1 MMKATFCSWIIL
13 SWLATL
19 LAVPRLNAQTV
30 ESRISGSIRDAETSE
45 PLPGVNVLVL
55 GTREG
60 AASESNGRFEVRIP
74 EGVYTL
80 RFEML
85 GYRPYQ
91 VDNLRLE
98 KGANR
103 VLNVFLIQQALEYGR
118 AVDVVGERELSR
130 EPSGSV
136 MEIRSEEVRG
146 RAGALEDVTR
156 TLQTLPGVAAEGDF
170 SGKMYVRGGRV
181 DENLVLLDRIYIYEP
196 YHLNGLVSIFNPEL
210 IKDIEFYAG
219 GFPAKYGQAMSA
231 VIEVYNRYGQR
242 GPLRGS
248 AGISFITSDALLE
261 GALPGSRG
269 SFLFSVRVNYYDR
282 LMDWLKLP
290 ETYFRPGFYD
300 YQLKLF
306 YPLNRKHLF
315 EINGLFSGDQLK
327 WSVDSEDEFIDL
339 PTVSGKFVRKQTL
352 GIGNLDWKWILS
364 DKTFVH
370 TNAAYTYNY
379 FDARYLYPTTHW
391 IHFEVDN
398 YDIRS
403 EFTFIPFP
411 HHKIESGLY
420 LHWVDADYT
429 LSFPK
434 AYWDLLYTTNSN
446 TSVRLSNDSTLVSA
460 DYRSVYKYAGCY
472 LQDQWEVV
480 PGKLISNLGMRFEYL
495 NVTGQLVINPRLALV
510 YHLDAQTLLKSAWGW
525 FSQFSRDPLVFDP
538 AVGNRRARAPLA
550 EHYILGLE
558 RRFRKN
564 YLIRVEG
571 YYKKLS
577 DLITTDPQINYDNDG
592 SGFSWGADAFFQK
605 KVSGSWSGWLSY
617 SYSVSRRKDH
627 PAEPY
632 YYPLQDQRHTLSLVA
647 NYQPRA
653 RWNIGLKW
661 QFNTGKPYTPIEQ
674 VIYLPDSTGNAI
686 PLPLEGAVNSARFPA
701 YSRIDFRIDRQLRIW
716 GNPAEIYLE
725 VINLLNRNNVYDYNY
740 NSDYSEVKAINQL
753 PRLPVLGLKVMF

>member
-1 MMKATFCSWIIL
+1 MKPVVYSALIGIIV
-13 SWLATL
+13 L
-19 LAVPRLNAQTV
+19 LTIWQARAQTPS
-30 ESRISGSIRDAETSE
+30 SRVSGVIRDAETSE
-45 PLPGVNVLVL
+45 PLPGVNVLVP
-55 GTREG
+55 GTQEG
-60 AASESNGRFEVRIP
+60 AASESTGRFEVRLP

-118 AVDVVGERELSR
+118 AVEVVGERELSR

-242 GPLRGS
+242 GPLQGS
-248 AGISFITSDALLE
+248 VGSSFISSDALVE
-261 GALPGSRG
+261 GALPGPRG

-282 LMDWLKLP
+282 IMDWLKLP
-290 ETYFRPGFYD
+290 ESYFRPGFYD

-306 YPLNRKHLF
+306 YPLGKKHLF
-315 EINGLFSGDQLK
+315 EVNGLYSGDKLR

-339 PTVSGKFVRKQTL
+339 PTASEKFVRKQAL
-352 GIGNLDWKWILS
+352 GVGNVDWKWILS
-364 DKTFVH
+364 DKAFVH
-370 TNAAYTYNY
+370 TNAAYIYNY

-391 IHFEVDN
+391 IYFVVDN
-398 YDIRS
+398 YDLRS

-411 HHKIESGLY
+411 HHKIESGFY
-420 LHWVDADYT
+420 LHRVEADYT

-434 AYWDLLYTTNSN
+434 AYWDLLYTTNRN
-446 TSVRLSNDSTLVSA
+446 TSVRLSDDSTLASA
-460 DYRSVYKYAGCY
+460 AYRSVYQYAGCY
-472 LQDQWEVV
+472 LQDQWEML
-480 PGKLISNLGMRFEYL
+480 PGKLIANAGMRFEYL
-495 NVTGQLVINPRLALV
+495 NATAQVVVNPRLALV
-510 YHLDAQTLLKSAWGW
+510 YHLNARTLLKSAWGW

-538 AVGNRRARAPLA
+538 AAGNRRARAPLA

-558 RRFRKN
+558 HRFGGN
-564 YLIRVEG
+564 YLFRVEG
-571 YYKKLS
+571 YYKKLR

-592 SGFSWGADAFFQK
+592 SGFSRGADVFFQK
-605 KVSGSWSGWLSY
+605 KVSGKWSGWLSY

-627 PAEPY
+627 PAQPY

-661 QFNTGKPYTPIEQ
+661 QFNTGKPYTPIAE
-674 VIYLPDSTGNAI
+674 VIYLPDSTGTII
-686 PLPLEGAVNSARFPA
+686 PLPVEGAENSARFPA
-701 YSRIDFRIDRQLRIW
+701 YSRIDLRIDRQLRIW
-716 GNPAEIYLE
+716 GNPGEIYLE
-725 VINLLNRNNVYDYNY
+725 VINLFNRNNVYDYNY

-753 PRLPVLGLKVMF
+753 PRLPVLGLKVLF

>member
-1 MMKATFCSWIIL
+1 MKSIVYFALIGTIVSLTVPHMM
-13 SWLATL
+13 
-19 LAVPRLNAQTV
+19 AQAPA
-30 ESRISGSIRDAETSE
+30 SRIFGVIRDAETSE
-45 PLPGVNVLVL
+45 PLPGVNVLVV
-55 GTREG
+55 GTQEG
-60 AASESNGRFEVRIP
+60 TASESNGRFELRLP

-91 VDNLRLE
+91 VDNLRLV

-103 VLNVFLIQQALEYGR
+103 VLNVHLIQQALEYGR
-118 AVDVVGERELSR
+118 AVEVVGERELSR

-146 RAGALEDVTR
+146 RAGSLEDVTR
-156 TLQTLPGVAAEGDF
+156 TLQTLPGVVAEGDF

-242 GPLRGS
+242 GPFQGNVGS
-248 AGISFITSDALLE
+248 SFITSDVLLE

-269 SFLFSVRVNYYDR
+269 SFLCSGRINYYDR
-282 LMDWLKLP
+282 IMDWLKLP
-290 ETYFRPGFYD
+290 ESYFRPGFYD
-300 YQLKLF
+300 FQLKLF
-306 YPLNRKHLF
+306 YPLNQKHLF
-315 EINGLFSGDQLK
+315 EINGLYSGDKLK
-327 WSVDSEDEFIDL
+327 WSLDSEDEFIDL
-339 PTVSGKFVRKQTL
+339 PTASEKFVRKQAL
-352 GIGNLDWKWILS
+352 GVGNVDWKWVLS
-364 DKTFVH
+364 DKTLAH
-370 TNAAYTYNY
+370 TNAAYIYNY

-398 YDIRS
+398 YDLRS

-420 LHWVDADYT
+420 LHRVEAGYT

-434 AYWDLLYTTNSN
+434 VYWDLIYTTNRN
-446 TSVRLSNDSTLVSA
+446 TSVRLSDDSTLVSA

-472 LQDQWEVV
+472 LQDQWEIV
-480 PGKLISNLGMRFEYL
+480 PGKLISNSGMRFEYL
-495 NVTGQLVINPRLALV
+495 NATGQVVINPRLALV
-510 YHLDAQTLLKSAWGW
+510 YHLNAQTLLKGAWGW

-538 AVGNRRARAPLA
+538 VAGNRRVRAPLA

-558 RRFRKN
+558 HRFGSN
-564 YLIRVEG
+564 YLFRLEG
-571 YYKKLS
+571 YYKKLR
-577 DLITTDPQINYDNDG
+577 DLITTDPQINYNNEG
-592 SGFSWGADAFFQK
+592 SGFSWGADGFFQK

-627 PAEPY
+627 PHQPY

-647 NYQPRA
+647 NYQPRE

-661 QFNTGKPYTPIEQ
+661 QFNTGKPYTPIEE
-674 VIYLPDSTGNAI
+674 VIYLPDSTGNVL
-686 PLPLEGAVNSARFPA
+686 PLPREGETNSARFPA
-701 YSRIDFRIDRQLRIW
+701 YSRIDLRIDRQWRIW
-716 GNPAEIYLE
+716 GKPGEIYFE
-725 VINLLNRNNVYDYNY
+725 VINILNRKNVFDYAY
-740 NSDYSEVKAINQL
+740 NPSYTERKSINQL
-753 PRLPVLGLKVMF
+753 PALPVLGVKVMF